1 MNLVTPDAG
10 LLFWM
15 TVIFGVVLLL
25 LWKFGF
31 PIITD
36 SLDKRNR
43 RIVQSQW
50 TKDHARMLEETRAQ
64 QAEILRKASETGNG
78 IIASARAAAKEQA
91 DKILAD
97 ATAEIEARKQ
107 DALNDISR
115 EVAEVSVRVAEK
127 ILRSRLSDEG
137 EARHYL
143 DTMIDE
149 ASKPTCWIEHR
160 TYHNKVR
167 EGVGEA
173 GHGDRRR
180 SLGGFRGRCHVQS
193 HPLRAGA
200 GPCAGLARR
209 GVRL

>member
-43 RIVQSQW
+43 RIEQSLRDAREIQDRMEQW

-64 QAEILRKASETGNG
+64 QAEILRKASETGND

-149 ASKPTCWIEHR
+149 ASKT
-160 TYHNKVR
+160 
-167 EGVGEA
+167 
-173 GHGDRRR
+173 DM
-180 SLGGFRGRCHVQS
+180 LD
-193 HPLRAGA
+193 
-200 GPCAGLARR
+200 
-209 GVRL
+209 